1 MERIPAPPY
10 SDAARNHI
18 IDLARA
24 SSVLMVVLFHSLLFR
39 VEVVDGGAVV
49 TPWEPPAAWWVFSW
63 FVMIVPVF
71 FVSAGFA
78 DAIAV
83 DGLNTRGTGLAHF
96 LARRGRR
103 LVGPLV
109 LFVSFVAI
117 VATGAA
123 WGTGPAAPT
132 PYPGSTGLSRLELST
147 WLSRDFCF
155 FLWFVAIYQL
165 LLLAA
170 PWLVRAQD
178 RAGVLGIVL
187 LGVVVVALDLWS
199 FAAGDPRLRQWNV
212 VLVWTIC
219 HQFGI
224 GYHRGWF
231 RTGPLWVPLL
241 TLAGSVAT
249 IIALVTV
256 GGYPPSAVAFA
267 EPAVANNLPPTI
279 ALAFLGLAQV
289 SLLGLLERS
298 GALRTLGPRSADR
311 LGRLNAMM
319 ITVYLWQNACIIVA
333 MQVLV
338 WLSLA
343 WPWVGPHA
351 LSPVVVTFCSA
362 LILWAF
368 VPWVTRLEHRLTPP
382 LGVAQDLGAAVAASL
397 LLLMGT
403 TLIWLH
409 GAVVHPERP
418 WSSAGVV
425 MIWAGALT
433 MIRAAGG
440 SRRPRRAS

>member
-1 MERIPAPPY
+1 
-10 SDAARNHI
+10 
-18 IDLARA
+18 
-24 SSVLMVVLFHSLLFR
+24 MVVLFHSLLFR

-49 TPWEPPAAWWVFSW
+49 TPWEPPAAWWLFSW
-63 FVMIVPVF
+63 FLMIVPVF

-83 DGLNTRGTGLAHF
+83 DDLNARGTGLAHY

-123 WGTGPAAPT
+123 WGIGPTGAT
-132 PYPGSTGLSRLELST
+132 PYPGTGGVPRLELST

-155 FLWFVAIYQL
+155 FLWFVAVYQL

-170 PWLVRAQD
+170 PWLVRVQD
-178 RAGVLGIVL
+178 RAGVLAIVL

-199 FAAGDPRLRQWNV
+199 FAASDPRLRQVNV

-231 RTGPLWVPLL
+231 RGGPLWVPVL
-241 TLAGSVAT
+241 TLVGSVAA
-249 IIALVTV
+249 IIALVRV
-256 GGYPPSAVAFA
+256 FGYPPSAVAFA
-267 EPAVANNLPPTI
+267 DPTVANNLPPTI
-279 ALAFLGLAQV
+279 ALAFLGLAQA

-298 GALRTLGPRSADR
+298 GALRTLGARSADR
-311 LGRLNAMM
+311 LRRLNAVM

-343 WPWVGPHA
+343 WPRVAPYA
-351 LSPVVVTFCSA
+351 LAPVMVTLGSA
-362 LILWAF
+362 LVLWVF
-368 VPWVTRLEHRLTPP
+368 VPWVARLEHRLTPP
-382 LGVAQDLGAAVAASL
+382 LGVGQGLVAAVAASL

-403 TLIWLH
+403 TLVWLH

-433 MIRAAGG
+433 MVRAAGG
-440 SRRPRRAS
+440 GRLSRRAS